1 METEIELPGIKRD
14 CERNLQMCTG
24 EFGQYQSL
32 GDENSASVD
41 DTISILWIYLKK
53 KKIFLFKC
61 ALTSGREEKLA
72 SHCQ

>member
-1 METEIELPGIKRD
+1 METEIELPVIKRD

-24 EFGQYQSL
+24 EFCQYQSL

-41 DTISILWIYLKK
+41 DTISILWILK

-72 SHCQ
+72 SCCQ